1 MARRSTPKPK
11 ARVAPL
17 QPLWEASASKATAQM
32 QKVPGFGYSRWLAT
46 LLAGFSLWLFV
57 MLIRWL
63 AVDSPARLWSQA
75 TEAASTG
82 DWSTALRRWRE
93 INTTSAARSSSYLGE
108 ARACLALGLAAQ
120 AELSLRRAINVDPAN
135 HESWRLLLEILRVE
149 NRTLEAQRLGWD
161 AYENVDRQGQREL
174 LRTLTLA
181 LLAELPDELVRSTLQ
196 RWVDA
201 DNKDVDARI
210 ALWQR
215 IAAQPR
221 ATDPDRP
228 SLLISLE
235 ELLAQHS
242 DHIGAREALVAAL
255 ADAGE
260 PARGHDLLDTW
271 PKENQDA
278 RYWRLRGRWELEYD
292 HHPEQAIRAFQ
303 IALAEIPQDWQ
314 SWYRLA
320 RALRILNRNSTSRE
334 AAEAVNRIREVL
346 DPVTLGPQ
354 LNDVLNRLDDPAAVR
369 EVATLCNRAG
379 LARLANTWLAEVQGN
394 DQSPANLRDS
404 ANFARFR

>member
-161 AYENVDRQGQREL
+161 AY
-174 LRTLTLA
+174 
-181 LLAELPDELVRSTLQ
+181 
-196 RWVDA
+196 
-201 DNKDVDARI
+201 
-210 ALWQR
+210 
-215 IAAQPR
+215 
-221 ATDPDRP
+221 
-228 SLLISLE
+228 
-235 ELLAQHS
+235 
-242 DHIGAREALVAAL
+242 
-255 ADAGE
+255 
-260 PARGHDLLDTW
+260 
-271 PKENQDA
+271 
-278 RYWRLRGRWELEYD
+278 
-292 HHPEQAIRAFQ
+292 
-303 IALAEIPQDWQ
+303 
-314 SWYRLA
+314 
-320 RALRILNRNSTSRE
+320 
-334 AAEAVNRIREVL
+334 
-346 DPVTLGPQ
+346 
-354 LNDVLNRLDDPAAVR
+354 
-369 EVATLCNRAG
+369 
-379 LARLANTWLAEVQGN
+379 
-394 DQSPANLRDS
+394 
-404 ANFARFR
+404 